1 MRKPSSLWSR
11 LQKHIKHRHLLTDDR
26 SVAMES
32 CLSVA
37 RPHISLKARMLGG
50 QAETITRPG
59 GTMR

>member
-1 MRKPSSLWSR
+1 MRKTLPLWSR
-11 LQKHIKHRHLLTDDR
+11 LQKHINYRRLQADDR

-50 QAETITRPG
+50 QAETITRLG
-59 GTMR
+59 GTVR